1 MLEAV
6 AEDAIS
12 DAEFAAEPEAAP
24 VSVRNKE
31 ELYYYRIFRNSF
43 PEAVLP
49 LVGRWSK
56 TS

>member
-6 AEDAIS
+6 AEEAIS
-12 DAEFAAEPEAAP
+12 DTEFAAELEAAP
-24 VSVRNKE
+24 VPVRNKE